1 MAAIVQSAASSIVA
15 ANSASFTVTLSSS
28 PTVGNTLFAF
38 YGGLPGTPTG
48 ASPPSGFS
56 VIKNTTQSNSVGVN
70 QVQVGIASRVV
81 QSGDG
86 TTYTFT
92 GPGGPSIYGMG
103 AVVYEISG
111 ANFIGFNVAQGNA
124 SSVGGGPVT
133 IWSYS
138 SNDLTFAVAAAF
150 TGPNASN
157 RWTQPSPAT
166 SGLGQDYNFSSASLS
181 GALGAWHI
189 STALKSVTSN
199 ANVPPVN
206 NQNYTWIDLVV
217 NISTTSQQD
226 FPTPPPPQANNLP
239 PIGPPPVAAWIVGQT
254 PTVPEI
260 GLTSFSG
267 PVSTTF
273 VASASAFLAA
283 LPITKKVFGVNASVN
298 TLTTLA
304 SGSSNPSSLALDPQ
318 GNLWW
323 PNAVGSTIQALPQ
336 SSGTLFGAAVTA
348 GVVKT
353 YTAAAN
359 VSQMTFDADGNLFVG
374 DQSSPGN
381 VYALPARSG
390 TLFGVS
396 VTANTFVKIIG
407 SASLVMN
414 PSSGIVFDLSGNLW
428 IFNQNGVWVLP
439 KTTGTFFGQSFTAN
453 TLANYTAVSGYT
465 YPQGAARDV
474 AGNIYWTN
482 PNNTEFV
489 ATQVDLKI
497 IPAVTG
503 TVFGVSVTANT
514 PATLVGAI
522 LGNVEC
528 LAFDAAGNLWL
539 TNVLK
544 NTIQVLPATNSTF
557 FGVSCP
563 ANTITTVYSTG
574 YSRTDGIAVNAS
586 GDVFVEQGANPGT
599 IGVIA
604 SGVTLTGAPPPIGP
618 QANNLPPIGP
628 PPVAAQIVGQVRAYD
643 YTPQSVYP
651 ATGSLAGDFTATST
665 ATLSQDATGTGAYG
679 FTATGAITQSAT
691 GSFAATFTATSAATL
706 TQTASGAFSGAF
718 SASGTGNTTQA
729 ATGSFAGSFTA
740 TSTAT
745 LQLPATATGA
755 YGFAGTSSAT
765 AVENETAALNGAFT
779 AVSTPVLIEP
789 SNGAVFASF
798 AGSAVASALEIAT
811 GSGTVAFVGIATA
824 AITFP
829 ATGAAA
835 GVFSGSSP
843 ATVSVIGTGSFGGTY
858 TGVGVA
864 TVYFPDTGAA
874 SFAFAAIGS
883 AVVFVPTPLQ
893 VDTTDQQVN
902 AIISSSIATFF
913 VAMTDTLVFPI
924 AMKNAQFIISKETD
938 QPTTTVAISTFPRG
952 I

>member
-1 MAAIVQSAASSIVA
+1 MAAIVQSAASSYVA
-15 ANSASFTVTLSSS
+15 SNSASFTVTLSSS
-28 PTVGNTLFAF
+28 PTVGNTLLAF
-38 YGGLPGTPTG
+38 YGGLPGTING

-56 VIKNTTQSNSVGVN
+56 VIKNTTQANSVGIN
-70 QVQVGIASRVV
+70 QLQVGIASRVV

-92 GPGGPSIYGMG
+92 GSGGSSGYGIG
-103 AVVYEISG
+103 GVVYEISG

-133 IWSYS
+133 IGSYS

-150 TGPNASN
+150 TAANASN
-157 RWTQPSPAT
+157 GWTQPSPAT
-166 SGLGQDYNFSSASLS
+166 SGLVQDYNLSSASLF

-199 ANVPPVN
+199 ANDPPVN
-206 NQNYTWIDLVV
+206 TDNYNWIDLVV
-217 NISTTSQQD
+217 NVSTTSQQD

-239 PIGPPPVAAWIVGQT
+239 PIGPPPVAARIVGQT

-260 GLTSFSG
+260 GLTRFSG

-283 LPITKKVFGVNASVN
+283 LPITKNVFGVNASVN

-304 SGSSNPSSLALDPQ
+304 SGSSNPASLALDPQ

-323 PNAVGSTIQALPQ
+323 PNAGGSTLQALPQ

-353 YTAAAN
+353 YTAAAY
-359 VSQMTFDADGNLFVG
+359 VAQMTFDADGNLFVG
-374 DQSSPGN
+374 DQLSPGN

-396 VTANTFVKIIG
+396 VTANTFVKIVG

-414 PSSGIVFDLSGNLW
+414 GSSGIVFDLSGNLW

-453 TLANYTAVSGYT
+453 TLAKYTAVSGYT

-514 PATLVGAI
+514 PATLVGGI

-539 TNVLK
+539 TNLPK

-574 YSRTDGIAVNAS
+574 YPRTDGIAVNAS
-586 GDVFVEQGANPGT
+586 GDVFVTQGGNPGT

-628 PPVAAQIVGQVRAYD
+628 PPVAAHIVGQVPAYD
-643 YTPQSVYP
+643 YTPQSAYAGTGTLAGTFAGTATATLAEPGTGTLAGTFAGTATPVLQLP
-651 ATGSLAGDFTATST
+651 ATGTAAFGFAGTSSAGLATTGSAAFALSATAT
-665 ATLSQDATGTGAYG
+665 
-679 FTATGAITQSAT
+679 
-691 GSFAATFTATSAATL
+691 ATL
-706 TQTASGAFSGAF
+706 TQAAT
-718 SASGTGNTTQA
+718 
-729 ATGSFAGSFTA
+729 ATGSASFIATA
-740 TSTAT
+740 TAT
-745 LQLPATATGA
+745 LQFPATATGA
-755 YGFAGTSSAT
+755 YGFAGTASGT
-765 AVENETAALNGAFT
+765 AVESETGALNGAFT
-779 AVSTPVLIEP
+779 AVSTPVLVEP
-789 SNGAVFASF
+789 SSGALFASF
-798 AGSAVASALEIAT
+798 TATASGALAELAT
-811 GSGTVAFVGIATA
+811 GVVGATFVATA
-824 AITFP
+824 TASITFP
-829 ATGAAA
+829 ATATASDTFTASSTAKVILPATGSFS
-835 GVFSGSSP
+835 GTFSGSS
-843 ATVSVIGTGSFGGTY
+843 AAAYS
-858 TGVGVA
+858 
-864 TVYFPDTGAA
+864 DTGAA
-874 SFAFAAIGS
+874 SFAFVATSSAIYFIPTIAFVTITS
-883 AVVFVPTPLQ
+883 APAYSAL
-893 VDTTDQQVN
+893 
-902 AIISSSIATFF
+902 ISSANVYSVTITSAE
-913 VAMTDTLVFPI
+913 A
-924 AMKNAQFIISKETD
+924 
-938 QPTTTVAISTFPRG
+938 TTTITSRPVYNATITSKAVTSAE
-952 I
+952 ITNL

>member
-1 MAAIVQSAASSIVA
+1 MAAIVQSAASSYV
-15 ANSASFTVTLSSS
+15 NSGSASFTVTLSSS
-28 PTVGNTLFAF
+28 PTVGNTLLAF
-38 YGGLPGTPTG
+38 YGGLPGTVNG

-56 VIKNTTQSNSVGVN
+56 VIKNTTQANSVGIN
-70 QVQVGIASRVV
+70 QLQVGIASRVV

-92 GPGGPSIYGMG
+92 GSGGSASYGMG

-124 SSVGGGPVT
+124 SAVGGGPVT
-133 IWSYS
+133 ISSYS

-150 TGPNASN
+150 TDHSASN
-157 RWTQPSPAT
+157 GWTQPSPAT
-166 SGLGQDYNFSSASLS
+166 SGLVQDYNLSSASVY

-199 ANVPPVN
+199 ANDPPVN
-206 NQNYTWIDLVV
+206 IANYNWIDLVV
-217 NISTTSQQD
+217 NVSTTSQQD

-304 SGSSNPSSLALDPQ
+304 SGSANPASLALDPQ

-323 PNAVGSTIQALPQ
+323 PNAAGSTIQALPQ

-353 YTAAAN
+353 YTAAAY

-374 DQSSPGN
+374 DQVSPGN

-396 VTANTFVKIIG
+396 VTANTFVKIVS
-407 SASLVMN
+407 SASLVMD

-428 IFNQNGVWVLP
+428 SFNRNGVWVLP

-453 TLANYTAVSGYT
+453 TLAKYTAVSDYT

-522 LGNVEC
+522 LGNVES

-539 TNVLK
+539 ANLPK

-628 PPVAAQIVGQVRAYD
+628 PPVAAQIVGQVPAYD
-643 YTPQSVYP
+643 YTPQSAYP

-665 ATLSQDATGTGAYG
+665 ATLSQDATGTGAYE
-679 FTATGAITQSAT
+679 FTASSTASLSQSAT
-691 GSFAATFTATSAATL
+691 GSFAGTFTATSAATL

-729 ATGSFAGSFTA
+729 ATGSFAGTFTA

-789 SNGAVFASF
+789 SSGAVFASF
-798 AGSAVASALEIAT
+798 AASAVASALELAT
-811 GSGTVAFVGIATA
+811 GSGTFAFVGIAPA
-824 AITFP
+824 ALTFP
-829 ATGAAA
+829 ATGAVVA
-835 GVFSGSSP
+835 VFGGSST

-864 TVYFPDTGAA
+864 MV
-874 SFAFAAIGS
+874 I
-883 AVVFVPTPLQ
+883 
-893 VDTTDQQVN
+893 VN
-902 AIISSSIATFF
+902 ATGSGTTTFTANGTASAFIPGVGQLSVNFIATGTGTVRQQFLAF
-913 VAMTDTLVFPI
+913 ITVGSLLSYVANVT
-924 AMKNAQFIISKETD
+924 AQPVNSITINSELATKMEITS
-938 QPTTTVAISTFPRG
+938 I
-952 I
+952 

>member
-1 MAAIVQSAASSIVA
+1 MAAIVQSAASSYVA
-15 ANSASFTVTLSSS
+15 SNSASFTVTLGSS
-28 PTVGNTLFAF
+28 PTVGNTLLAF
-38 YGGLPGTPTG
+38 YGGLPGTATG

-56 VIKNTTQSNSVGVN
+56 VIKNTTQANTGGVN
-70 QVQVGIASRVV
+70 QVQVGVASRVV

-92 GPGGPSIYGMG
+92 GPGGASVYGIG

-111 ANFIGFNVAQGNA
+111 ANFIGFNFAQGNA

-133 IWSYS
+133 IGSYS

-150 TGPNASN
+150 TNFSASN
-157 RWTQPSPAT
+157 GWTQPSPAT
-166 SGLGQDYNFSSASLS
+166 SGLVQDYNLSSASVY

-199 ANVPPVN
+199 ANDPPVN

-217 NISTTSQQD
+217 NVSTTSLQD

-267 PVSTTF
+267 RVSTTF
-273 VASASAFLAA
+273 VASASALLTVF
-283 LPITKKVFGVNASVN
+283 PIPPKNVFGVNATVN
-298 TLTTLA
+298 NLTTLA

-323 PNAVGSTIQALPQ
+323 PNAAGSTIQALPQ

-353 YTAAAN
+353 YTAAAYI
-359 VSQMTFDADGNLFVG
+359 SQMTFDADGNLFVG
-374 DQSSPGN
+374 DQNGPGN

-396 VTANTFVKIIG
+396 VTANTFVKIVG
-407 SASLVMN
+407 SGSLSMDA
-414 PSSGIVFDLSGNLW
+414 SSGIVFDLSGNLW

-453 TLANYTAVSGYT
+453 TLAKYTAVSGYT

-514 PATLVGAI
+514 PATLVGGI

-557 FGVSCP
+557 FGNSCP

-586 GDVFVEQGANPGT
+586 GDVFVEAATNPGT

-628 PPVAAQIVGQVRAYD
+628 PPVAAQIVGQVPAYD
-643 YTPQSVYP
+643 YTPQSAYP

-665 ATLSQDATGTGAYG
+665 ATLSQDATGTGAYE

-691 GSFAATFTATSAATL
+691 GSFAATFTATSTATL

-798 AGSAVASALEIAT
+798 AASAVALAIELAT
-811 GSGTVAFVGIATA
+811 GSGTFAFVGIAPA
-824 AITFP
+824 VLTFP
-829 ATGAAA
+829 ATGAVVA
-835 GVFSGSSP
+835 VFGGSST

-864 TVYFPDTGAA
+864 TV
-874 SFAFAAIGS
+874 I
-883 AVVFVPTPLQ
+883 
-893 VDTTDQQVN
+893 VN
-902 AIISSSIATFF
+902 ATGSGTTTFTANGTASAFIPGVGQLSVNFIATGTGTVKQQFLAF
-913 VAMTDTLVFPI
+913 ITVGSLLAYVANVT
-924 AMKNAQFIISKETD
+924 AQPVNSITINSELATKMEITS
-938 QPTTTVAISTFPRG
+938 I
-952 I
+952 